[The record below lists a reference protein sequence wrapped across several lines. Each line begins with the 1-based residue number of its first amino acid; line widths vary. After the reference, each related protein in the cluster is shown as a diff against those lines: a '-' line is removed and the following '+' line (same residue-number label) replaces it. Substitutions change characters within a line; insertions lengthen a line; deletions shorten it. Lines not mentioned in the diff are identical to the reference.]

1 MTDPGP
7 SKSKRIYRPFK
18 LSKQTGRQFLGLPGS
33 QELFLQTKPG
43 HRFRSP
49 FGDRAGILPHQ
60 PKVPDRHKQRDGIK
74 ICWRD
79 RTDGAIAIDESVPH
93 RVSAKPPSSKSKNL
107 ACPAFGPA
115 VTMRALTPW
124 QSPW

>member
-7 SKSKRIYRPFK
+7 SKSKWIYRPFK

-49 FGDRAGILPHQ
+49 FGDPAGILPHHSN
-60 PKVPDRHKQRDGIK
+60 VPHRHTPRVGIK

-79 RTDGAIAIDESVPH
+79 RTDGAIAIDESMPH
-93 RVSAKPPSSKSKNL
+93 RVSATLERQLGAGVDADVRSEITE
-107 ACPAFGPA
+107 AA
-115 VTMRALTPW
+115 VVEIEE
-124 QSPW
+124 